1 MDGMRPASARRD
13 VPLDAEPVLLYAS
26 VSEPLVHFVFD
37 LVGSG
42 TWAFEPHLV
51 SELYPEGI
59 AYVDGERYG
68 SHSVLFQIAQVL
80 SRRSMA
86 WGRVVLAD
94 VAEIVV
100 GEIER
105 VTPTVSS
112 RHVSLALVIQGFF
125 SGSGEV
131 TLGLPRLSVHA

>member
-1 MDGMRPASARRD
+1 MRPTGARRN
-13 VPLDAEPVLLYAS
+13 VSLGAESVLLHAGVAES
-26 VSEPLVHFVFD
+26 LVHFVFD

-42 TWAFEPHLV
+42 TRAFEPYLV

-59 AYVDGERYG
+59 AYVDGERDG
-68 SHSVLFQIAQVL
+68 FHSVLFEIAQVL

-86 WGRVVLAD
+86 RSRVVLAD
-94 VAEIVV
+94 VAQVVV

-125 SGSGEV
+125 PGSGEI